1 MKYIGIILLI
11 LSVFYLTTSP
21 ALAIDMCRN
30 IKGQKLCVVKIKR
43 SAKNY
48 WEYRTKIEIDGKQRV
63 KEIYNCRNRTVT
75 RRGKVAIP
83 FKPNS
88 LGELVCGLFS

>member
-1 MKYIGIILLI
+1 M
-11 LSVFYLTTSP
+11 TTSP

-30 IKGQKLCVVKIKR
+30 IKGQKLCIVRIKR

-48 WEYRTKIEIDGKQRV
+48 WEYRTKVEIDGKRRV
-63 KEIYNCRNRTVT
+63 KEIYNCRDYAPRTAKGDRTVT
-75 RRGKVAIP
+75 RKGKVAIP

-88 LGELVCGLFS
+88 LGELVCDLFS